1 MNIESGDSR
10 QSRPS
15 ESVTDQR
22 EIHELA
28 FSYPT
33 TGLSEFQIS
42 MVYNELRSLAAK
54 RLNQFSPGDSMHA
67 TALVHEAYLRLVNA
81 SIGPHSP
88 IWSNRE
94 LFFAAAAEAM
104 RRVVIDYYRSKKSWK
119 RGGKSRRV
127 AADMDVVE
135 PSLPEVDVLALND
148 ALDLL
153 EADHPEK
160 AQLVK
165 MKTFGRMSM
174 EECAEALNISVA
186 TAGRYW
192 RYARAFLATKLKEVD
207 DE

>member
-1 MNIESGDSR
+1 MNIESGDSLER
-10 QSRPS
+10 QSNQS
-15 ESVTDQR
+15 SAEQR
-22 EIHELA
+22 EVNEA
-28 FSYPT
+28 APAYPS

-81 SIGPHSP
+81 SIGPHSA
-88 IWSNRE
+88 IWSDRE

-104 RRVVIDYYRSKKSWK
+104 RRVVIDYYRSKRSWK

-127 AADMDVVE
+127 EADIDVVE
-135 PSLPEVDVLALND
+135 PSLPDVDVLALND

-174 EECAEALNISVA
+174 EECAEALDISIA